1 MKTLADIADS
11 QGTFAIIAMDQR
23 NTLRRMFDAVGIE
36 PTTEDMGQAKVDVA
50 RFLSPNATG
59 LLLDPEFGVPAV
71 RAAGALADS
80 CGLLV
85 AAEPSERG
93 SFNGEP
99 RASRIEDQGGAWVL
113 DMGGDAVKF
122 LVQVNALR
130 VAQEGEPD
138 LVEEV
143 LDVVRAVVEDC
154 RAAGI
159 PSVIENLV
167 YTLPGEDKLEGER
180 KAEAIIESASVLS
193 EIGMDLLKLE
203 YPGSP
208 EACRRLADRIDVP
221 WAVLSAGVDFD
232 EFTDVLKVSC
242 DDGGASGFIA
252 GRALWKESIGMTA
265 AERETF
271 FTEVSVP
278 RLEACR
284 AAIDGRARPWTEA
297 AVLGKREVS

>member
-1 MKTLADIADS
+1 VKTLANIADDA
-11 QGTFAIIAMDQR
+11 GNFAIIAMDQR
-23 NTLRRMFDAVGIE
+23 NTLRRMFESVGEE
-36 PTTEDMGQAKVDVA
+36 PTDQGMRQAKVDVA

-59 LLLDPEFGVPAV
+59 LLLDPTFGVPAV
-71 RAAGALADS
+71 LEAGALADT

-93 SFNGEP
+93 NFNGEP
-99 RASRIEDQGGAWVL
+99 RAHRIESQGGQWVL
-113 DMGGDAVKF
+113 DQGGDAVKF

-130 VAQEGEPD
+130 VAQAGEPD
-138 LVEEV
+138 LVAEV
-143 LDVVRAVVEDC
+143 LDVVRGVVEDC

-167 YTLPGEDKLEGER
+167 YSLPGEEKLTGAR
-180 KAEAIIESASVLS
+180 KAEAIIESAALLS

-208 EACRRLADRIDVP
+208 EACRRLSSVLTVP
-221 WAVLSAGVDFD
+221 WAVLSAGVDFE
-232 EFTDVLKVSC
+232 EFTDVLKISC
-242 DDGGASGFIA
+242 DEGGASGFIA
-252 GRALWKESIGMTA
+252 GRALWKESIGMSA
-265 AERETF
+265 HEREAF

-284 AAIDGRARPWTEA
+284 QAIAGRATSWSA
-297 AVLGKREVS
+297 AVSVMEGR